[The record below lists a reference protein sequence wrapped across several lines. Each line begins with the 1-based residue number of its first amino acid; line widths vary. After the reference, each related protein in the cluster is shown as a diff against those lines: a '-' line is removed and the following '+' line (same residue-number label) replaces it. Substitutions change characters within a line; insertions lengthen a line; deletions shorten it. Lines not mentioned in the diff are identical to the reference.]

1 MDIQRDLQLHVQ
13 DKRVYP
19 EDEGSRL
26 VLFQKL
32 LHIPEECRI
41 LHSEA
46 VAVAELHALPFTRQV
61 FRVRLYNQ
69 TDTIP
74 AGGQSRKHVVE
85 SWWLCQALAIGR

>member
-1 MDIQRDLQLHVQ
+1 MDIENDLQLHVQ
-13 DKRVYP
+13 HKRVYP

-32 LHIPEECRI
+32 LHNPEECRI
-41 LHSEA
+41 LYSQA
-46 VAVAELHALPFTRQV
+46 VAVAELHALRFTHQV
-61 FRVRLYNQ
+61 FRARLYNQ

-74 AGGQSRKHVVE
+74 AGEQSRKLAVE